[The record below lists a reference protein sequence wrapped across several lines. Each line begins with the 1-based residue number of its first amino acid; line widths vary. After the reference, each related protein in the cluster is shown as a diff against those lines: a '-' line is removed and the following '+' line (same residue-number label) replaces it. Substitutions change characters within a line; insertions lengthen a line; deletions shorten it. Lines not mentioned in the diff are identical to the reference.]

1 MIEQALSLFGATY
14 PVEALVVLSEWRPM
28 ANSQRYPT
36 SGSHTMATGN
46 RLQLEVRAIIYR
58 RLFLAE
64 TIGTLGMT
72 TPPSAELGALRS
84 FSFWDRRELNFLLGE
99 TSLP

>member
-1 MIEQALSLFGATY
+1 MAANGKLATI
-14 PVEALVVLSEWRPM
+14 PDFWIP
-28 ANSQRYPT
+28 PD
-36 SGSHTMATGN
+36 GDGN
-46 RLQLEVRAIIYR
+46 RFQLGVRAIIYR

-64 TIGTLGMT
+64 TLGTLGMT